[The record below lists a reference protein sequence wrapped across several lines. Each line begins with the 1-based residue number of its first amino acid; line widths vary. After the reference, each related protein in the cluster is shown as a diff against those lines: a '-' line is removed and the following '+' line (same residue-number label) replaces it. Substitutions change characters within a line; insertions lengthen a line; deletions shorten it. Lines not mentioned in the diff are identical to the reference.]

1 MKSYQLL
8 TKEERE
14 AERNALLLQ
23 YEEEKKKGYKLD
35 MSRGKPA
42 PDQLDLSM
50 DMLSQ
55 DPKTL
60 IHTRRPPG
68 VPRLVQVTSGGFSW
82 WL

>member
-14 AERNALLLQ
+14 AERSVLLLQ

-50 DMLSQ
+50 D
-55 DPKTL
+55 
-60 IHTRRPPG
+60 
-68 VPRLVQVTSGGFSW
+68 
-82 WL
+82 